1 MPDVSQPT
9 LSVVTVTCNDPRG
22 LRLTLE
28 SLRPLFEAW
37 SAPAW
42 EHIVVDGGPAL
53 SRPVLDALPA
63 GWPLVHV
70 EQRPGGVPHAF
81 NEALTVATGRYVWF
95 LNGGDGLRDPA
106 ALARMIEALD
116 RDHSRDFI
124 CGAAYLRRDGRPL
137 YPMAPRRTLL
147 GNILGRSWICHQA
160 VIYRRSA
167 LHRIGPFSTAYRVA
181 GDYDFHIRC
190 YIAGLRGTFTTEPF
204 VDYDMAGGSN
214 DIATVFG
221 EFKRAQ
227 RAHRKG
233 LPAWVTW
240 ANEIVRTFEYT
251 RMLAMRT
258 LAATPLGARLRPS
271 WATLNRWLRG
281 RKTPTAR

>member
-1 MPDVSQPT
+1 MLDVGRPT
-9 LSVVTVTCNDPRG
+9 LSVVTVTCNDPEG

-28 SLRPLFEAW
+28 SLRLLFEA
-37 SAPAW
+37 SAAPAW
-42 EHIVVDGGPAL
+42 EHIVVDGAPAL
-53 SRPVLDALPA
+53 TRPVLDALPL

-81 NEALTVATGRYVWF
+81 NEALAVATGLYVWF
-95 LNGGDGLRDPA
+95 LNGGDSLRDPA
-106 ALARMIEALD
+106 ALARMIATLD
-116 RDHSRDFI
+116 RDRSADLI
-124 CGAAYLRRDGRPL
+124 CGAAFLRRDGRPL

-147 GNILGRSWICHQA
+147 GNILGRSWMCHQA

-167 LHRIGPFSTAYRVA
+167 LARIGSFSTAYRVA

-214 DIATVFG
+214 DITTVFG

-227 RAHRKG
+227 RAHRDR
-233 LPAWVTW
+233 LPTWVTW
-240 ANEIVRTFEYT
+240 ANEIVRPLEYA

-271 WATLNRWLRG
+271 WATFNRWLRG
-281 RKTPTAR
+281 WNTHRL